1 LPALLIGSE
10 PDMVMVRE
18 RGINWC
24 WEGVA
29 AGGDVMLAGEFNSTR
44 CLMVERD
51 FRERRP
57 AKCSDT
63 LQPYG

>member
-1 LPALLIGSE
+1 
-10 PDMVMVRE
+10 MVMVRE